1 MLVRTERS
9 VGCAGKERYAR
20 VASDTGREIT
30 AIKIKCNKGIG
41 NAGSLKN

>member
-9 VGCAGKERYAR
+9 VGCAGKERHAG
-20 VASDTGREIT
+20 VAKDTGREI
-30 AIKIKCNKGIG
+30 AVIKIKCNKGIG